1 MSALGP
7 RRVAVIGAGISG
19 LRCAQVLAQAGV
31 AVTVLDKSRGVGGR
45 MATRRLSGVDAQGKP
60 WQLSI
65 DHGVPGLRGDEVWPA
80 GLAEALHPWP
90 AVQADG
96 RADLRLAVAVPNMP
110 ALCQS
115 LAEGLEVQLNTQV
128 SGLHRDERGW
138 TLSSA
143 VRPLHRS
150 FDAVVLAVPPPQAQA
165 LLSPHT
171 AAPSPLHL
179 LGERLPMQALWT
191 LIAVIDG
198 PVPAWDLARPADGPL
213 ALLLRND
220 RKPGRRTDDP
230 GSTWVAHASAAWS
243 TTHLE
248 DLPDSVQATLQ
259 HEVRQLLGG
268 EPSWRAVCVHRWRYA
283 LPAGLSPLS
292 PLSPLQ
298 PLPAGREPSAAWDA
312 SLRLG
317 ACGDALG
324 DAPGGGVAAAWQSG
338 EQLAAAMLVGPR

>member
-1 MSALGP
+1 
-7 RRVAVIGAGISG
+7 
-19 LRCAQVLAQAGV
+19 
-31 AVTVLDKSRGVGGR
+31 
-45 MATRRLSGVDAQGKP
+45 VDAQGKP

-248 DLPDSVQATLQ
+248 DCPTACRPRCSTRSGNCSVA
-259 HEVRQLLGG
+259 
-268 EPSWRAVCVHRWRYA
+268 S
-283 LPAGLSPLS
+283 PAGARCVCTAGVMRCPPVCRPCRPCSRCRRAGS
-292 PLSPLQ
+292 RLQ
-298 PLPAGREPSAAWDA
+298 PGTPRCAWVPAAMPSAMPPAVAWRRLGSPVSSSQRPCWSGHA
-312 SLRLG
+312 EPRAMPSLRQGLAG
-317 ACGDALG
+317 TGSMSACLIIHY
-324 DAPGGGVAAAWQSG
+324 P
-338 EQLAAAMLVGPR
+338 PKP